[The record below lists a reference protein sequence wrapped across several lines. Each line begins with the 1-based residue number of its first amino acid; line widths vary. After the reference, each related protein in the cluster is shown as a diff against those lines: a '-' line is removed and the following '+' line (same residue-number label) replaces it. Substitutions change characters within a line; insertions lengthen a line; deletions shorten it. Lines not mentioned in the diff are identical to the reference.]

1 MRPPLLL
8 RLVVAFVILAAN
20 ACGGVDEPLS
30 EQSGTLSEQ
39 SGTLSPG
46 RYIVD
51 EFEPALSL
59 EVDKGW
65 EVSELQQKPFFEIV
79 HEYQGGSY
87 FVAISFNNPSKV
99 SDPRNPHK
107 LMSVPKDWVSWFQE
121 HPYLEISSP
130 QPANVGG
137 AEGKRFNTR
146 VSSPKDYYSVDC
158 EGQGVALWPL
168 LGGHH
173 WCADDGY
180 TSRTIVLNDV
190 QGETV
195 IIDVWSRSR
204 TFEKALTKANDVLN
218 TVEWEG
224 A

>member
-1 MRPPLLL
+1 MTRGLLL
-8 RLVVAFVILAAN
+8 GSVVVFIVLAAN
-20 ACGGVDEPLS
+20 ACGGVAEPLS
-30 EQSGTLSEQ
+30 EQSGTLS
-39 SGTLSPG
+39 PD
-46 RYIVD
+46 RYIAD

-79 HEYQGGSY
+79 REYQGGSY
-87 FVAISFNNPSKV
+87 FVAISFNNPPSKL
-99 SDPRNPHK
+99 SDPRNPNK
-107 LMSVPKDWVSWFQE
+107 LMLAPKDWVSWFQE

-130 QPANVGG
+130 HPATVGEI
-137 AEGKRFNTR
+137 EGTRFDTR
-146 VSSPKDYYSVDC
+146 VSSPKDYFSEDC
-158 EGQGVALWPL
+158 EGRGVPLWPL

-180 TSRTIVLNDV
+180 TSQTIVLNDV

-204 TFEKALTKANDVLN
+204 TFEKVLSRARDVLN
-218 TVEWEG
+218 TVVWEN